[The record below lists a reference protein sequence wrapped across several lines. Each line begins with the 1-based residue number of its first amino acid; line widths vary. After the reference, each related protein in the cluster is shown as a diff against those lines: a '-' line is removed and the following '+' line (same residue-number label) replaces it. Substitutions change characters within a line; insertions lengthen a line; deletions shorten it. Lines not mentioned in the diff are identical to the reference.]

1 VPQSDFPKQR
11 LSQIVPHPYLFPY
24 HMPDGDN
31 KAKTYHKK
39 RILADLGVGS
49 DGIETRGNLTLTPY
63 IK

>member
-1 VPQSDFPKQR
+1 
-11 LSQIVPHPYLFPY
+11 
-24 HMPDGDN
+24 MPDGDN
-31 KAKTYHKK
+31 KVKTVHKK